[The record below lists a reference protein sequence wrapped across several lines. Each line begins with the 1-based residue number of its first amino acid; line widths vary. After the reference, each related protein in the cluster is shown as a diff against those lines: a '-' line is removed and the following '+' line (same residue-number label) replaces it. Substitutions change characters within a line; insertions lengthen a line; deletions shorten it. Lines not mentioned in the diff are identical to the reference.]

1 MQNAEFSPIHPPFE
15 QGVKRFIFGEIAKPS
30 SISFANVLTNTQHL
44 AQLWFCSFYFKK
56 NDPAHIPYLSNK

>member
-44 AQLWFCSFYFKK
+44 AQLWFLFLFIQNERPGAYTIF
-56 NDPAHIPYLSNK
+56 I